1 MKPVLGFL
9 VLAVVAGALIGATR
23 WLTADRIAANQ
34 AAREEA
40 VIQEILGTN
49 VSNPSNNLAADRLC
63 RTEVRGYAGTIELLV
78 LPSTANSDTIPT
90 AHIEAVRVLQHR
102 ETPGIGD
109 FITTNN
115 SPWILGFAGLQI
127 QKTPRDSSAL
137 WHDQIDAVSGATITR
152 RAVIKGVAHACEHS
166 T

>member
-1 MKPVLGFL
+1 MKPAFGFL
-9 VLAVVAGALIGATR
+9 VLAVVAGALMGATR
-23 WLTADRIAANQ
+23 WLTTDRIAANQ
-34 AAREEA
+34 AAREQA
-40 VIQEILGTN
+40 VIEEILGTN
-49 VSNPSNNLAADRLC
+49 VGSPSNNLAADRLC
-63 RTEVRGYAGTIELLV
+63 RTQVRGYAGTIELLV
-78 LPSTANSDTIPT
+78 LPSAANSSAIR
-90 AHIEAVRVLQHR
+90 ASHIEAVRVLQHR

-115 SPWILGFAGLQI
+115 SPWILGFDGLQM

-137 WHDQIDAVSGATITR
+137 WHDQLDAVSGATITR